1 MDNRA
6 KLTTLPLT
14 PLYSIRYRDEA
25 YRRMVGYLEKCDGQG
40 QNWSQEVNKTR
51 MSEVME
57 IFFDLETKLWST
69 EVEGGWSNI
78 PAFGMSVAVTW
89 NGGHGF
95 QTWLEKDASEL
106 VKELERADKVIGFNS
121 VGFDYE
127 VLSAYVPNVHDSLDG
142 KSFDIL
148 ADIYRRLGFRVSLDN
163 ICSATLGKSK
173 LATAEAAM
181 EWYRRGQIE
190 KVVEYCQMDV
200 ELTRDIYRYGR
211 EHDFV
216 CYSQM
221 GQPVELPV
229 DWGIGK

>member
-1 MDNRA
+1 MG
-6 KLTTLPLT
+6 T
-14 PLYSIRYRDEA
+14 E
-25 YRRMVGYLEKCDGQG
+25 Q
-40 QNWSQEVNKTR
+40 
-51 MSEVME
+51 E

-89 NGGHGF
+89 NDGHGF

-106 VKELERADKVIGFNS
+106 VKELERTDKVIGFNS

-127 VLSAYVPNVHDSLDG
+127 VLSAYVPNVHDLLDG

-163 ICSATLGKSK
+163 ICSATLGKGKSGRPED
-173 LATAEAAM
+173 AIR
-181 EWYRRGQIE
+181 WYRQGEID
-190 KVVEYCQMDV
+190 KVVSYCQMDV
-200 ELTRDIYRYGR
+200 ELTRDIYRYGQ
-211 EHDFV
+211 EHGFV
-216 CYSQM
+216 CYPQL

>member
-1 MDNRA
+1 
-6 KLTTLPLT
+6 
-14 PLYSIRYRDEA
+14 
-25 YRRMVGYLEKCDGQG
+25 
-40 QNWSQEVNKTR
+40 
-51 MSEVME
+51 MSELKE

-89 NGGHGF
+89 SDGHGF

-148 ADIYRRLGFRVSLDN
+148 ADIYRCLGFRVSLDN
-163 ICSATLGKSK
+163 ICSATLGKGKIGSGRD
-173 LATAEAAM
+173 AV
-181 EWYRRGQIE
+181 EWFRQGQIE
-190 KVVEYCQMDV
+190 KVVEYCQRDV
-200 ELTRDIYRYGR
+200 ELTREIYRYGQ
-211 EHDFV
+211 EHGFV
-216 CYSQM
+216 CYPRFE
-221 GQPVELPV
+221 QPVELPV